1 MTSRSR
7 SWWWSRSRSRV
18 AVVAGIG
25 LAVVL
30 VAPIAVPS
38 TASWSDREFVTGDLG
53 TSSFDCGTD
62 AGYTATASSR
72 FLGGS
77 LAGVDLDT
85 LATVRGVDVAK
96 TGSAPAA
103 VEPAGA
109 PELGTVQPYA
119 QAFGNPLD
127 VGLLGDLVGID
138 LTGLGVGLP
147 AGSAGAVNQVATVA
161 GTGDAVAASG
171 LVADSGGVLV
181 TDATPTS
188 ELPDPASITLGR
200 ALPGIADVTDVGLE
214 VGAVGAN
221 ARLAGCDALQEDVWG
236 GVVQQ
241 TLRTNLR
248 AAVQRAVAVADADA
262 DADAVA
268 DAGATGVERD
278 YGIAS
283 LDLRVDSPLVGA
295 LVTAVDDT
303 VTQLDAAVDALGGS
317 DGVLAKTIGQGVL
330 GVLGGLTGS
339 LGLGTV
345 GGTVVLT
352 GPDLAGAVSPLLA
365 DPLQDPGGTLALDLA
380 AGTIRV
386 DLAHLL
392 GDDEQGLND
401 LPANHE
407 VVLDAVTLN
416 AIADRLGQVVDA
428 WSTRVTTALTTA
440 LGTIQL
446 RIALA
451 ADLSA
456 PLLGVRVPIAKL
468 SVAVDTGVAALM
480 AGRTTLSVGVDLLG
494 LPLGG
499 LLGVVTGL
507 ATSLVNPLTQAVVGT
522 LTTRLF
528 AVVGTLGTTIT
539 TTVVRPLL
547 TALATVLGGLPGV
560 LSLRVNVQEDTAP
573 GRIADGRATTGRY
586 TETALRL
593 TIADGLVPGGLARV
607 DLATATVGP
616 NSVSLVP
623 QRT

>member
-1 MTSRSR
+1 MTPRSR
-7 SWWWSRSRSRV
+7 FAV
-18 AVVAGIG
+18 ATGVV
-25 LAVVL
+25 LAAVL
-30 VAPIAVPS
+30 VAPSTVPS
-38 TASWSDREFVTGDLG
+38 TASWTDREYVAGDLG

-77 LAGVDLDT
+77 LAGVDLDA

-181 TDATPTS
+181 TDTTPTS
-188 ELPDPASITLGR
+188 NLPDPASITLGR
-200 ALPGIADVTDVGLE
+200 ALPGIADVTDVGLD

-236 GVVQQ
+236 GIVQQ

-248 AAVQRAVAVADADA
+248 AAVQQA
-262 DADAVA
+262 A
-268 DAGATGVERD
+268 DAGTTGVERD

-283 LDLRVDSPLVGA
+283 LDLRVGSPLVGA

-303 VTQLDAAVDALGGS
+303 VAQLDATVAALGGS
-317 DGVLAKTIGQGVL
+317 DGVLARTINQGIL

-352 GPDLAGAVSPLLA
+352 GPDLGRAVSALLTE
-365 DPLQDPGGTLALDLA
+365 PLQDPGGTLALDLS
-380 AGTIRV
+380 AGIRV

-392 GDDEQGLND
+392 GDDEHGLND

-428 WSTRVTTALTTA
+428 WASKVTTALTTA

-456 PLLGVRVPIAKL
+456 PLLGARVTIAKL
-468 SVAVDTGVAALM
+468 SVAVDTGLAALV
-480 AGRTTLSVGVDLLG
+480 AGRTKLSVGVDLLG

-528 AVVGTLGTTIT
+528 AVVGSLGTTIT
-539 TTVVRPLL
+539 TTMGRPLV
-547 TALATVLGGLPGV
+547 TALATVLRGLPGV

-573 GRIADGRATTGRY
+573 AGAADARASTGRY